1 MLDNPRIQTRRPS
14 GCGALISGRA
24 FALARS
30 LQRRPCWLP
39 TPGAYVWIRTHRN
52 LVPNSWHKFV
62 RRFVRPCFHQIVQ
75 RARKRVSKKLLE
87 WSYPRN
93 WGSFVWNEEGR
104 SEYTLSPYLFPWLA
118 A

>member
-1 MLDNPRIQTRRPS
+1 MCGLLEIGLRGVIFAHFFADGRKDALFLPPR
-14 GCGALISGRA
+14 
-24 FALARS
+24 
-30 LQRRPCWLP
+30 
-39 TPGAYVWIRTHRN
+39 
-52 LVPNSWHKFV
+52 
-62 RRFVRPCFHQIVQ
+62 
-75 RARKRVSKKLLE
+75 KKLLE

>member
-1 MLDNPRIQTRRPS
+1 VGRTLRAAHVRTHARARGSGKFPS
-14 GCGALISGRA
+14 FAKSA
-24 FALARS
+24 ALAE
-30 LQRRPCWLP
+30 
-39 TPGAYVWIRTHRN
+39 
-52 LVPNSWHKFV
+52 LV
-62 RRFVRPCFHQIVQ
+62 
-75 RARKRVSKKLLE
+75 E

>member
-1 MLDNPRIQTRRPS
+1 MCRD
-14 GCGALISGRA
+14 ALSEFYKCMAGGER
-24 FALARS
+24 
-30 LQRRPCWLP
+30 
-39 TPGAYVWIRTHRN
+39 
-52 LVPNSWHKFV
+52 
-62 RRFVRPCFHQIVQ
+62 VQ
-75 RARKRVSKKLLE
+75 RLRGRVRAVVITAGIADTSLIELVE